1 MPHYIVYVILGILT
15 TVVIGLL
22 IYGLSLRRENQ
33 RMKLDGRRR
42 EDIYKR
48 MNDRL
53 EDVHRIEL
61 NPHLLK
67 NSLNA
72 ILSHAYQTYF
82 TMDKLAQVLDY
93 VLYESPNK
101 LVSPKEEIDFA
112 LNLIEINKVKLSPLF
127 DIQIRVNIDEES
139 EPLYLAPVMVPLITI
154 DLIENAFKHADIQGA
169 DSFIAIDISFEGGI
183 LEVTVNNKISKK
195 SPLAKRK
202 GGIGS
207 KAFEERL
214 MRYYS
219 GRHEL
224 KRFVEDDVYSAY
236 LQIKLY
242 EI

>member
-1 MPHYIVYVILGILT
+1 MSDNTIYVIFGVLGILL
-15 TVVIGLL
+15 GA
-22 IYGLSLRRENQ
+22 LSVYCVFLRREN
-33 RMKLDGRRR
+33 RKIRLEGRRQ
-42 EDIYKR
+42 EDVYKR
-48 MNDRL
+48 MHDRL
-53 EDVHRIEL
+53 DDVHRTEL

-127 DIQIRVNIDEES
+127 DIQVKVDVDEEN
-139 EPLYLAPVMVPLITI
+139 EPLFFSAVMVPLISI
-154 DLIENAFKHADIQGA
+154 DLIENAFKHADIQSEN
-169 DSFIAIDISFEGGI
+169 SFIAIAISFQEGV
-183 LEVTVNNKISKK
+183 LEITVNNTISKK

-207 KAFEERL
+207 KTLEERL
-214 MRYYS
+214 MRYYA

-224 KRFVEDDVYSAY
+224 KRFVENDVYSAY
-236 LQIKLY
+236 LQIKMY
-242 EI
+242 ES